1 MSEISDKSLI
11 ERLLNPSTREEAFR
25 ILVEQEGPR
34 LYNRVRRIVQYHAD
48 ADDVMQNT
56 FLKAWMALDTFR
68 AESKVSTWLHRIAIN
83 ECLTLLGKRRPMQSL
98 DGEAE
103 ELSAEIKNLEG
114 DTYFDGDAAQLKLQ
128 EAIDTLPEKQRIVF
142 NLKYFEEMKYE
153 EMSALL
159 GTSVGAL
166 KASYHLAVKKIEQ
179 ICKEED

>member
-34 LYNRVRRIVQYHAD
+34 LYNRVRRIVQFHDD

-83 ECLTLLGKRRPMQSL
+83 ECLTLLG
-98 DGEAE
+98 
-103 ELSAEIKNLEG
+103 
-114 DTYFDGDAAQLKLQ
+114 
-128 EAIDTLPEKQRIVF
+128 
-142 NLKYFEEMKYE
+142 
-153 EMSALL
+153 
-159 GTSVGAL
+159 
-166 KASYHLAVKKIEQ
+166 
-179 ICKEED
+179 

>member
-34 LYNRVRRIVQYHAD
+34 LYNRVRRIVQFHDD

-83 ECLTLLGKRRPMQSL
+83 ECLTLLGKRRSMQSL

-153 EMSALL
+153 EMSTLL

>member
-1 MSEISDKSLI
+1 M
-11 ERLLNPSTREEAFR
+11 
-25 ILVEQEGPR
+25 VEQEGPR
-34 LYNRVRRIVQYHAD
+34 LYNRVRRIVQFHDD

-114 DTYFDGDAAQLKLQ
+114 DTYFDGDAAQLK
-128 EAIDTLPEKQRIVF
+128 
-142 NLKYFEEMKYE
+142 
-153 EMSALL
+153 ALL
-159 GTSVGAL
+159 SQILSTDEGKAL
-166 KASYHLAVKKIEQ
+166 AEKLSRFGNGK
-179 ICKEED
+179 